1 VQTDVHLLTESC
13 SIFFQ
18 HPAKK
23 EKAAWIKSAI
33 NQHKCSPEKN
43 KPEKSADIFHNHQM
57 LIIMIIIS

>member
-1 VQTDVHLLTESC
+1 MSQVDVQTDVHLLTESC

-18 HPAKK
+18 RPAKK
-23 EKAAWIKSAI
+23 EKAI

-57 LIIMIIIS
+57 FIIMIITS